1 MEKDVLREINQ
12 YLVKIFNDI
21 SVLEEEALKES
32 TFTDVTI
39 RELHTIEAIGL
50 SGDTTSSQVARTLNI
65 TLSTVSTAV
74 QNLVKKDYVERVQS
88 TKDRRVVALKLTK
101 RGKLLYRLHAKF
113 HLQMVERILTDMN
126 DDETQALIKGLRNL
140 DEFLNEIRQESYAK
154 EK

>member
-1 MEKDVLREINQ
+1 MEKDVLRENNR

-21 SVLEEEALKES
+21 LLLEEEALKES

-50 SGDTTSSQVARTLNI
+50 SGETTSSQVARTLNI

>member
-21 SVLEEEALKES
+21 LVLEEEALKES

-126 DDETQALIKGLRNL
+126 DDETQVLIKGLRNL

>member
-1 MEKDVLREINQ
+1 MEKDVLRENNR

-21 SVLEEEALKES
+21 LLLEEEALKES

-50 SGDTTSSQVARTLNI
+50 SGETTSSQVARTLNI

-113 HLQMVERILTDMN
+113 HLQMVEQILTDMN

>member
-1 MEKDVLREINQ
+1 MEEDVLRENNK

-21 SVLEEEALKES
+21 LLLEEEALKES

-50 SGDTTSSQVARTLNI
+50 SGETTSSQVARTLNI